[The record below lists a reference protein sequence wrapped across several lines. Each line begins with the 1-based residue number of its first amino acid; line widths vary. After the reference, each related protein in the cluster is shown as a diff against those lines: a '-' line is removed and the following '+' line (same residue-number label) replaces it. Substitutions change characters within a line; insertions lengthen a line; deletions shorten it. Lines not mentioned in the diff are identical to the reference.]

1 MDPRLEALLLR
12 AEIDA
17 FNAEY
22 AALLDRQ
29 DLTGW
34 TQCFT
39 ADAFY
44 VVISRENFER
54 GHPVG
59 LIYCE
64 GRPMIEDRAF
74 ALLKTSMFGPRSLRH
89 MISNLTVAPQPD
101 GTVQARANFVVFEV
115 LTDRPEA
122 RVLQVGEYRDIFA
135 REDGAL
141 RLRERR
147 CVIGRTK
154 QGAAAAVVGIHEA
167 QQHRQEQLPLRRAER
182 LQQPLLRALHG
193 REHGAGNAFALRR
206 DAGEDGAAIGLAAL
220 ALDQAAL
227 GQAAE
232 HVGDVGAVQPDF
244 LRQRDLVDVRV
255 QRQRGQHGVLHRGDL
270 EGAAFLEKQ
279 GAMDLVQPAH
289 EVAGAAPERQA
300 LDQLAEFRVGDGFGD
315 GGLGGLGAGT
325 GALAH
330 GIIRCMGRA

>member
-17 FNAEY
+17 FNADY

-29 DLTGW
+29 DLEGW
-34 TQCFT
+34 VRCFT

-44 VVISRENFER
+44 VVISRENVER

-135 REDGAL
+135 REDGIL

-147 CVIGRTK
+147 CVYDN
-154 QGAAAAVVGIHEA
+154 
-167 QQHRQEQLPLRRAER
+167 
-182 LQQPLLRALHG
+182 LLIPTALC
-193 REHGAGNAFALRR
+193 
-206 DAGEDGAAIGLAAL
+206 IP
-220 ALDQAAL
+220 
-227 GQAAE
+227 
-232 HVGDVGAVQPDF
+232 V
-244 LRQRDLVDVRV
+244 
-255 QRQRGQHGVLHRGDL
+255 
-270 EGAAFLEKQ
+270 
-279 GAMDLVQPAH
+279 
-289 EVAGAAPERQA
+289 
-300 LDQLAEFRVGDGFGD
+300 
-315 GGLGGLGAGT
+315 
-325 GALAH
+325 
-330 GIIRCMGRA
+330 